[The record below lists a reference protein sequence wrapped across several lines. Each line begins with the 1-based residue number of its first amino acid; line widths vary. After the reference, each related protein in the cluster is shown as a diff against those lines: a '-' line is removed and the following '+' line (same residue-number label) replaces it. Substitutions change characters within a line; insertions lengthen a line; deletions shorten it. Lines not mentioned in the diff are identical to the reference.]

1 MPQALTPRFAEAF
14 AYASTLHARQTRK
27 GTDIP
32 YLSHLM
38 SVSALVL
45 EDGGD
50 EDEAIA
56 GLLHDAVEDQ
66 GGEPTLA
73 EIRRLFGDKVARIV
87 HGCTDSATLPKP
99 PWRERK
105 ERYVAHIRLAD
116 ADVRRVSTADKLHN
130 ARSILADYRVLR
142 DELWDRFTASKSE
155 TLWYYRS
162 LVESF
167 RHAGGG
173 RLVDELDLVVTELER
188 VANGIGRG

>member
-1 MPQALTPRFAEAF
+1 MPRPLTPRFADAF
-14 AYASTLHARQTRK
+14 SYASALHARQTRK

-45 EDGGD
+45 EDGGN

-66 GGEPTLA
+66 GGQATLV
-73 EIRRLFGDKVARIV
+73 EIRRLFGDNVARIV
-87 HGCTDSATLPKP
+87 DGCTDSAVVPKP

-105 ERYVAHIRLAD
+105 ERYVAHIRHAP
-116 ADVRRVSTADKLHN
+116 ADVRRVSSADKLHN
-130 ARSILADYRVLR
+130 ARSILADYRAVG
-142 DELWDRFTASKSE
+142 DGLWTRFTAGKDD

-162 LVESF
+162 LVASF
-167 RHAGGG
+167 RSAGGG
-173 RLVDELDLVVTELER
+173 RLVDELDLVVSELER
-188 VANGIGRG
+188 LAATP